1 MRGTVPGTG
10 ARRRKGDEPGR
21 PQGIA
26 SPQHGDQ
33 VPHTRTEILALTGV
47 RAIAATA
54 VVLHHIR
61 LPKSAPDPLHKLI
74 GAGYIGVPLF
84 FMLSGFV
91 LAWNYST
98 LTPGSGKKVW
108 RFYVARIARVMPLY
122 WVVLTYLVL
131 MRAARGLDQSTALWR
146 HYLAVQ
152 SWSGNWTVGA
162 EEYNA
167 PGWSICVEVFLY
179 ALFPFLVPL
188 VVIIARRYKTAGLL
202 ALIGAAWVVQLSLVT
217 YFTAKGY
224 ADQTAREATSAH
236 RWLYRNPLTR
246 LPDFITG
253 MSLAFIVMRGLTLR
267 ARTANVLQA
276 LCVIFVIVCA
286 SSQLRFTGA
295 FGPIDFG
302 PPGLFRALCYAA
314 MWTIPF
320 GLLLLSLA
328 TSPKALLSRFLATRA
343 MVALGTASYA
353 LYLTHRPLLPGF
365 GQALAQSGHGIT
377 AYLAVLS
384 ILGLC
389 LLVAEG
395 AHRYIEVPCRRWI
408 LRLAPRRDP
417 SPSPPRPAQAEPK
430 STPAGPTD
438 PAGSSP
444 TPVHASR

>member
-10 ARRRKGDEPGR
+10 ARHKGDEDAR

-33 VPHTRTEILALTGV
+33 VAHPRTEILALTGV
-47 RAIAATA
+47 RAIAAIA

-61 LPKSAPDPLHKLI
+61 LPKSAPEPLHRLVD
-74 GAGYIGVPLF
+74 AGYIGVPLF

-98 LTPGSGKKVW
+98 LKPTAGKKVW

-122 WVVLTYLVL
+122 WMVLLYLVL
-131 MRAARGLDQSTALWR
+131 MRAARGFDQSDALWR
-146 HYLAVQ
+146 HFFAIQ
-152 SWSGNWTVGA
+152 SWSGSWTVGA
-162 EEYNA
+162 QEYNA

-179 ALFPFLVPL
+179 AMFPFLVPL
-188 VVIIARRYKTAGLL
+188 VAMVARRYKTAGLL
-202 ALIGAAWVVQLSLVT
+202 ALIGVAWVVQLTLVS

-224 ADQTAREATSAH
+224 ADQHAREATSAH

-246 LPDFITG
+246 LPDFLTG
-253 MSLAFIVMRGLTLR
+253 MSLAFIMMRGFSLR
-267 ARTANVLQA
+267 ARTANLLQA
-276 LCVIFVIVCA
+276 ACVVFVVVCA
-286 SSQLRFTGA
+286 SSDLRFGGTLLGVDL
-295 FGPIDFG
+295 GG
-302 PPGLFRALCYAA
+302 GGLYRALFYAA

-320 GLLLLSLA
+320 ALLLISLA
-328 TSPKALLSRFLATRA
+328 ASPKALLSRFLATRA

-365 GQALAQSGHGIT
+365 GQTWVQQASGIT
-377 AYLAVLS
+377 AYLVVLA

-395 AHRYIEVPCRRWI
+395 AHRYVEVPCRRWI
-408 LRLAPRRDP
+408 LKLAPRRDP
-417 SPSPPRPAQAEPK
+417 KPAPPPPALAERPA
-430 STPAGPTD
+430 TPEQ
-438 PAGSSP
+438 PADSP
-444 TPVHASR
+444 APAHAAR